1 MALYPACPKLIS
13 NWLVVKNKNYSVLY
27 DLEAMMAEEDEHICN
42 ELITK
47 SIEFYSYGVLKLIPI
62 PSFDV
67 KINPHYLILPYKRD
81 FIIEVN
87 NSYQNSI
94 IYKAYFQSMKC
105 VNIINKRN
113 LAIDVNKSLNKH
125 FVHWIVKT
133 VSLLV
138 ITNKCIQYTYF
149 VHN

>member
-1 MALYPACPKLIS
+1 MTLYPVCPKLIS

-27 DLEAMMAEEDEHICN
+27 DLEAMMAKEDEHICN

-67 KINPHYLILPYKRD
+67 KINPNYLILPYKKD
-81 FIIEVN
+81 FIIEIN

-113 LAIDVNKSLNKH
+113 VAVDVTKSLNKN
-125 FVHWIVKT
+125 FAHWIVKT

-138 ITNKCIQYTYF
+138 ITNKYIYILFTII
-149 VHN
+149 